1 MTSLRR
7 SFALPIAALLTMLA
21 GCVQPSASSRHA
33 DATNAPNAAGQRPDA
48 PSLYDLTSTWTDQ
61 RGTERPLASLR
72 GRPRAVAMVYT
83 HCTATCPLA
92 LGELKRIAAATDT
105 SVGLVLVTL
114 DPARDTPSALATYA
128 QERGLDASRW
138 TLLAGSDDDV
148 RELAAALS
156 VRYRTLGPDAIA
168 HSNVITLLDASGV
181 IVHRQSGFDG
191 TADAIRI
198 ARTLSR

>member
-1 MTSLRR
+1 MTHRRR
-7 SFALPIAALLTMLA
+7 SFALPIAALLLMFA
-21 GCVQPSASSRHA
+21 GCVQPSASARHA
-33 DATNAPNAAGQRPDA
+33 GAANATNATTQRPDT

-61 RGTERPLASLR
+61 QGTARSLASLR
-72 GRPRAVAMVYT
+72 GRPRAIAMVYT

-114 DPARDTPSALATYA
+114 DPAHDTPSALAVYA
-128 QERGLDASRW
+128 QERGLDAARW
-138 TLLAGSDDDV
+138 TLLSGSDDDV

-156 VRYRTLGPDAIA
+156 VRYRPLGPDAIA
-168 HSNVITLLDASGV
+168 HSNVITLLDADGV
-181 IVHRQSGFDG
+181 IVHQQSGFDG

-198 ARTLSR
+198 ARTISR

>member
-1 MTSLRR
+1 MTHRRR
-7 SFALPIAALLTMLA
+7 SFALPLTALLLAVA

-33 DATNAPNAAGQRPDA
+33 DATSATKAATQRSDA

-61 RGTERPLASLR
+61 RGTARSLGSLR
-72 GRPRAVAMVYT
+72 GRPRAIAMVYT

-114 DPARDTPSALATYA
+114 DPAHDTPSALATYA
-128 QERGLDASRW
+128 RERGLDASRW
-138 TLLAGSDDDV
+138 TLLSGSDDDV

-168 HSNVITLLDASGV
+168 HSNVITLLDANGV
-181 IVHRQSGFDG
+181 TVHQQSGFDG

-198 ARTLSR
+198 ARNISR

>member
-1 MTSLRR
+1 
-7 SFALPIAALLTMLA
+7 
-21 GCVQPSASSRHA
+21 
-33 DATNAPNAAGQRPDA
+33 
-48 PSLYDLTSTWTDQ
+48 
-61 RGTERPLASLR
+61 
-72 GRPRAVAMVYT
+72 MVYT

-168 HSNVITLLDASGV
+168 HSNVITLLDANGV
-181 IVHRQSGFDG
+181 IVHQQSGFDG
-191 TADAIRI
+191 TVDAIRI